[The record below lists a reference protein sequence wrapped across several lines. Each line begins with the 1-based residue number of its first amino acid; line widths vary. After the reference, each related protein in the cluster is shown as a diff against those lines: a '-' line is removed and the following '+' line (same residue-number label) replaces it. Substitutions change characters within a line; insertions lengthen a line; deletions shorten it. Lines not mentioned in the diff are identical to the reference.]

1 MFRKIDPT
9 KKDYEDIGDYCYG
22 KWMGLLIKISV
33 ILINFGATISYMV
46 IVGSISIPV
55 FQTVFG
61 KVWWLEGVWG
71 RFFVNLAVVIP
82 VIMMSCSSKMSNIR
96 IFAYLALAGNLAF
109 CLFIMFS
116 FFFNTT
122 EEQREGSLRLVNL
135 DLKMFRTIGV
145 IIFAFSGHTNL
156 CPVAAD
162 FRPEKT
168 YM

>member
-1 MFRKIDPT
+1 
-9 KKDYEDIGDYCYG
+9 
-22 KWMGLLIKISV
+22 
-33 ILINFGATISYMV
+33 
-46 IVGSISIPV
+46 PV

-96 IFAYLALAGNLAF
+96 IFAYLALDGNLAF

-116 FFFNTT
+116 FFFYGR
-122 EEQREGSLRLVNL
+122 EELSEGSLRIVNL
-135 DLKMFRTIGV
+135 DLNMFSSFV
-145 IIFAFSGHTNL
+145 FIIFAFSDHTIL

-162 FRPEKT
+162 FRPEIT